1 VALGLLDAV
10 LVRLVRLVMRRV
22 ILRLGHPE
30 SLLLL
35 LLVNCGSTEKS
46 GDEQSNQEKELRRKT
61 RGNNSLFI
69 LTGVGATGQVSGGV
83 RRVRVSGAT
92 TLRGWLYIDEGALSQ
107 AHFCTRLGISP
118 LEAH

>member
-35 LLVNCGSTEKS
+35 LLVTCGSTKKS
-46 GDEQSNQEKELRRKT
+46 GDEQSNQEE
-61 RGNNSLFI
+61 
-69 LTGVGATGQVSGGV
+69 
-83 RRVRVSGAT
+83 
-92 TLRGWLYIDEGALSQ
+92 DEGQQFSLDSYRRWGDGAGQRRREES
-107 AHFCTRLGISP
+107 
-118 LEAH
+118 

>member
-1 VALGLLDAV
+1 MALGLLDAV

-35 LLVNCGSTEKS
+35 LLVTCGSTEES
-46 GDEQSNQEKELRRKT
+46 GYEQSNQEELRRKT

>member
-1 VALGLLDAV
+1 
-10 LVRLVRLVMRRV
+10 MRRV

-35 LLVNCGSTEKS
+35 LLVTCGSTKKS
-46 GDEQSNQEKELRRKT
+46 GDEQSNQEEDE
-61 RGNNSLFI
+61 GQQFSLDSYC
-69 LTGVGATGQVSGGV
+69 VGATGQVSGGV

-92 TLRGWLYIDEGALSQ
+92 MLRGWLYIDEGALSQ